1 MAGEQDLKA
10 KIVIEAQDQASA
22 VISRVAGQMGGL
34 GTSLTRMAA
43 IAGPVALALGAVGG
57 ALAGIT
63 RVGIGVSEQVEQ
75 LDLLAT
81 RTGVTV
87 EALQV
92 LQRQVKL
99 MGGDAE
105 GLATAFSFL
114 NRAIATGDPLLKKLG
129 ITTTDTLQA
138 FFQLSRAFEASD
150 DTAKKTEIAFQLLG
164 RGSASLLG
172 VLPQLAS
179 GFDKTRASMEAAG
192 GLMTGSVLQG
202 ARNLDKAADDLGA
215 SWTDLM
221 TKLRATTVPTAL
233 AVVQALNDMW
243 DALSG
248 NKKPGT
254 AGIDDEIS
262 RTQRRIAALES
273 TAAGIQP
280 LSPVDTSA
288 LQRLARVNAM
298 LEEQK
303 AKMREL
309 IKSREDLET
318 ATERAARA
326 EAKLGT
332 TGATDALANVQ
343 LEEQKQKAQTL
354 GELIADLQKN
364 ADNLLQ
370 TEAKLR
376 GEGVLPL
383 KPGPKAVEPDLI
395 LPRDTQDVLDEWNA
409 KIDEMLTSAELLDST
424 FQAVFAGLEAGFH
437 AAFTAIASGTAS
449 VGESLKMIWHGIVNA
464 IISEL
469 ARLAAFMAVKGI
481 LGLITGG
488 GAARPVPFIAL
499 TAGGEDM
506 LPVSMAKQAGGAEQP
521 TTTVN
526 IYSYDLRDG
535 VRELASLSGVHRRAN
550 ARLAYLGEY

>member
-22 VISRVAGQMGGL
+22 VISRLAGQMGGL

-63 RVGIGVSEQVEQ
+63 RVGIGISEQVEQ
-75 LDLLAT
+75 LDLLST
-81 RTGVTV
+81 RTGVSV

-92 LQRQVKL
+92 LKRQITL

-105 GLATAFSFL
+105 SLATAFSFL
-114 NRAIATGDPLLKKLG
+114 NRSIATGDPLLKKLG
-129 ITTTDTLQA
+129 ITTHDTLEA
-138 FFQLSRAFEASD
+138 FFQLSRAFAASD

-192 GLMTGSVLQG
+192 GLMTGSVLDG
-202 ARNLDKAADDLGA
+202 ARNLDKAADQLG
-215 SWTDLM
+215 STWSDLM
-221 TKLRATTVPTAL
+221 TKMRAATIPTAL

-243 DALSG
+243 DAATG
-248 NKKPGT
+248 RKKDPGEVMSREIERLQRQLD
-254 AGIDDEIS
+254 ANLQFAQGLRQRGASDSYIKAIDDLIAKLQLRLGKIKGIRAEVESEEADILAAFDAADRTRAGPS
-262 RTQRRIAALES
+262 VIDDTILGEQEKRTQ
-273 TAAGIQP
+273 T
-280 LSPVDTSA
+280 
-288 LQRLARVNAM
+288 LA
-298 LEEQK
+298 EH
-303 AKMREL
+303 
-309 IKSREDLET
+309 
-318 ATERAARA
+318 
-326 EAKLGT
+326 
-332 TGATDALANVQ
+332 
-343 LEEQKQKAQTL
+343 
-354 GELIADLQKN
+354 IADLQKN
-364 ADNLLQ
+364 ADNLIT

-383 KPGPKAVEPDLI
+383 KPGPKATEPDLI
-395 LPRDTQDVLDEWNA
+395 LPRDTQDVMDEWNE
-409 KIDEMLTSAELLDST
+409 KIDEMLSSAELLDST

-437 AAFTAIASGTAS
+437 AAFASIASGTAS
-449 VGESLKMIWHGIVNA
+449 VGEALKMIWHGIVNA
-464 IISEL
+464 IIAEL

-481 LGLITGG
+481 LSLLPGA
-488 GAARPVPFIAL
+488 GAAREVPFVAL

-506 LPVSMAKQAGGAEQP
+506 LPVSMAKQGKGGDQP

-550 ARLAYLGEY
+550 ARLAYLGGY

>member
-22 VISRVAGQMGGL
+22 VISRLAGQMGGL

-63 RVGIGVSEQVEQ
+63 RVGVGVANQVEQ
-75 LDLLAT
+75 LDLLST

-92 LQRQVKL
+92 LQRQVQL

-105 GLATAFSFL
+105 GLSTAFSFL

-129 ITTTDTLQA
+129 ITTHDTLQA
-138 FFQLSRAFEASD
+138 FFQLSEAFAASD

-172 VLPQLAS
+172 VLPQLAA
-179 GFDKTRASMEAAG
+179 GFDKTKASMEAAG

-202 ARNLDKAADDLGA
+202 ARNLDKAADDLGS

-262 RTQRRIAALES
+262 RTQRRIAALEA
-273 TAAGIQP
+273 TAASIQP
-280 LSPVDTSA
+280 LSPIDTSA

-298 LEEQK
+298 LDEQR

-326 EAKLGT
+326 EAKLGK

-343 LEEQKQKAQTL
+343 LEEQQKKAQTL

-364 ADNLLQ
+364 ADNLLE

-376 GEGVLPL
+376 GEGVLKL

-395 LPRDTQDVLDEWNA
+395 LPRTTEDVMEEWNA
-409 KIDEMLTSAELLDST
+409 KIDEMLSSAELLDST
-424 FQAVFAGLEAGFH
+424 FHAVFFGLQAGFH
-437 AAFTAIASGTAS
+437 AMFTSIASGTATLGS
-449 VGESLKMIWHGIVNA
+449 VLKDMWHGIVNA
-464 IISEL
+464 IIAEL
-469 ARLAAFMAVKGI
+469 ARIAAVAAVKFVFSAI
-481 LGLITGG
+481 GLPIPKAGLTITPTVGEETLAMALPNQ
-488 GAARPVPFIAL
+488 AAANP
-499 TAGGEDM
+499 
-506 LPVSMAKQAGGAEQP
+506 Q
-521 TTTVN
+521 TTVN